1 MDPILVRIG
10 PFAIRWY
17 GVLIVVGAL
26 LAGYIA
32 SSEARRKGDQTEH
45 VWDALAVVLITGL
58 LGARLY
64 HVFSSPTGSI
74 GWEYYRRHPLDIIA
88 FWRGGFAGLGIY
100 GAVAGG
106 ALGLLAYTYW
116 NKLPFLRWADSA
128 APGLVLAQ
136 AIGRWGNYINQELYG
151 FPTTWRIR
159 FDLSFGGRVVWPL
172 GARVDWPWGIT
183 IDAAHRIPPYDNLTL
198 YPLETRFHATFLY
211 ESLWN
216 FLCFA
221 LLMLLARRYSDR
233 LLEGDVFTAYFIL
246 YPFGRLFVEA
256 LRPDAWKVASIPVAQ
271 IIALVCIAGAGAK
284 LWYRHRV
291 APAVSESPEGRGEE
305 G

>member
-1 MDPILVRIG
+1 MDPVLVRIG

-17 GVLIVVGAL
+17 GLLIVVGAL
-26 LAGYIA
+26 LAGCIA
-32 SSEARRKGDQTEH
+32 SLEARRKGDPTEH

-58 LGARLY
+58 IGARLY
-64 HVFSSPTGSI
+64 HVFSSPSPPGSI

-106 ALGLLAYTYW
+106 ALGLLAYTHW

-151 FPTTWRIR
+151 PPTT
-159 FDLSFGGRVVWPL
+159 L
-172 GARVDWPWGIT
+172 PWGIP
-183 IDAAHRIPPYDNLTL
+183 IDQGHRIPPYDNLTL
-198 YPLETRFHATFLY
+198 HPPETRFHPVFLY

-221 LLMLLARRYSDR
+221 LLMLLARKYSDR

-246 YPFGRLFVEA
+246 YPLGRFFIEA

-271 IIALVCIAGAGAK
+271 IIALVCIAGAGAT
-284 LWYRHRV
+284 LWYRHRL
-291 APAVSESPEGRGEE
+291 AASESPEGRGEE
-305 G
+305 E

>member
-1 MDPILVRIG
+1 MDPVLVRIG
-10 PFAIRWY
+10 PFVIRWY
-17 GVLIVVGAL
+17 GLLIVVGAL

-32 SSEARRKGDQTEH
+32 SLEARRKGDDAAH
-45 VWDALAVVLITGL
+45 AWDALAVVLITGL

-64 HVFSSPTGSI
+64 HVFSSPAGSI

-116 NKLPFLRWADSA
+116 NKLPFPRWADNA
-128 APGLVLAQ
+128 APGLILAQ

-151 FPTTWRIR
+151 PPTT
-159 FDLSFGGRVVWPL
+159 L
-172 GARVDWPWGIT
+172 PWGIS

-198 YPLETRFHATFLY
+198 YPLETHFHPVFFY

-216 FLCFA
+216 LLCFG
-221 LLMLLARRYSDR
+221 LLMLLARRYEGR
-233 LLEGDVFTAYFIL
+233 LLEGDVFTAYLIL
-246 YPFGRLFVEA
+246 YPFGRFFIEA

-271 IIALVCIAGAGAK
+271 IIALVCIAGAGAT
-284 LWYRHRV
+284 LWYRHR
-291 APAVSESPEGRGEE
+291 AASTASESVEGRGEE
-305 G
+305 

>member
-58 LGARLY
+58 IGARLY

-151 FPTTWRIR
+151 YPTT
-159 FDLSFGGRVVWPL
+159 L
-172 GARVDWPWGIT
+172 PWGIT

-246 YPFGRLFVEA
+246 YPVGRFFVEA

-271 IIALVCIAGAGAK
+271 IIALVCVAAAGAT

-291 APAVSESPEGRGEE
+291 APTASEPPEGRGEE